1 MLLYLVY
8 DKDQKT
14 LSTPLLAPTQEIA
27 QNSLNTL
34 NPENLHSLI
43 IYPLAILNNPLDLFL
58 ISIDENKSLPDFILN
73 TSGDSSSIV
82 EDTNEVRESLSQEE
96 VLY

>member
-34 NPENLHSLI
+34 NPENLNSLI
-43 IYPLAILNNPLDLFL
+43 IYPLAILNSPLDLFL
-58 ISIDENKSLPDFILN
+58 ISIDENKALPDFLLN
-73 TSGDSSSIV
+73 TSDANIV
-82 EDTNEVRESLSQEE
+82 EDTNEVRESLTSD
-96 VLY
+96 LHNL